1 MVTVS
6 QPSLLGHSYGMPHA
20 PAYSQGVTVQ
30 APIIG
35 VTPTLPVPPPHPLMS
50 AHYQM
55 PHHPGQ
61 PLANMVLN
69 AHNQPLGVAGLPP
82 ITMSP
87 MTGVCQVA
95 HPVHTVVGNGHMPNP
110 MVPPASCMP
119 TATLLTNGQAAL
131 QPPAPPVPPPPA
143 EGSKGL
149 QMLRTVGMGKYE
161 FTDPWH
167 PKGKSH

>member
-1 MVTVS
+1 
-6 QPSLLGHSYGMPHA
+6 MPQA

-35 VTPTLPVPPPHPLMS
+35 VTPTLPNPVPPPHPLMS
-50 AHYQM
+50 AHYQL
-55 PHHPGQ
+55 PQQPAQ

-69 AHNQPLGVAGLPP
+69 MQNQPLGVAALPP

-110 MVPPASCMP
+110 MVPPPTSAMP
-119 TATLLTNGQAAL
+119 AMPAAAAPPLTNGQAAL
-131 QPPAPPVPPPPA
+131 QHHAPAVAPA
-143 EGSKGL
+143 AIAAAGEATNGL

-167 PKGKSH
+167 PKGKSR